1 MGKLLQGQTIN
12 LNCINKKI
20 VPTRKLNPLAEAD
33 NLKLFAEIC
42 FWIDEN
48 INTDIG
54 WKELSSRSDLSHS
67 DLQFLFGKCKHT
79 TPMTYIRQRREER
92 KKAKPIFTMRHSFLA
107 NKSE

>member
-1 MGKLLQGQTIN
+1 M
-12 LNCINKKI
+12 
-20 VPTRKLNPLAEAD
+20 PTRKLNPLAEAD

-42 FWIDEN
+42 IWIDEN